1 MAKFSSLPWDA
12 VLGAEVSRSFKPM
25 PHTYLT
31 TASML
36 GLAPEECMMVAAHN
50 SDLQVA
56 SGLGFRTAFVCRPK
70 EYGPKQRTDLEA
82 EDDYDL
88 IANDFINLAEQLNC

>member
-1 MAKFSSLPWDA
+1 
-12 VLGAEVSRSFKPM
+12 
-25 PHTYLT
+25 
-31 TASML
+31 ML

-70 EYGPKQRTDLEA
+70 EYGPKQITDLEA

>member
-1 MAKFSSLPWDA
+1 
-12 VLGAEVSRSFKPM
+12 
-25 PHTYLT
+25 
-31 TASML
+31 
-36 GLAPEECMMVAAHN
+36 MMVAAHN

-56 SGLGFRTAFVCRPK
+56 SELGFRTAFVCRPE
-70 EYGPKQRTDLEA
+70 EYGSKQRTDLEA